1 MVIVYLSIALA
12 VLALIYLGVSAF
24 RTFKAIQPTMKSMS
38 DTAAKLQNKIEGIK
52 KETNHL
58 KEKGDEFRHDFKEKK
73 RIIQDT
79 MTNIKWS
86 GEEMKSLWHWTRA
99 IPNPRRVDRVK
110 LSPELQ
116 RIEDRI
122 VELLVRWKKIRE

>member
-58 KEKGDEFRHDFKEKK
+58 KEKADEFRHDFKEKK

-86 GEEMKSLWHWTRA
+86 GEEMKSLWHWIRT

>member
-12 VLALIYLGVSAF
+12 VVALIYLGVSAF
-24 RTFKAIQPTMKSMS
+24 RTFKAIQPTMKAMS
-38 DTAAKLQNKIEGIK
+38 DTAAKLRKKIEGMK
-52 KETNHL
+52 KETDHL
-58 KEKGDEFRHDFKEKK
+58 KDKADKFQHDFKEKK

-86 GEEMKSLWHWTRA
+86 GEEMKSLWHWARA
-99 IPNPRRVDRVK
+99 IPNPRKADRVK

-122 VELLVRWKKIRE
+122 VELLVSWKKIQG